1 MQIERPDWVRRLN
14 YLGAAAGGAGRLL
27 RLDADELI
35 DEASAGSGL
44 SDFGDAGWEEPFRRL
59 VASLEKD
66 VALHTLGRLLTRADL
81 LRALRNRLFVTAACS
96 ADPTIAERR
105 ISAPLLIAGQGRTG
119 TSILFELLALDTLNR
134 APLAW
139 EAASPVAPPA
149 ATLGGAITRGQ
160 IAETVNEFWT
170 DIQPEIMAAHE
181 YRWDLP
187 VECIR
192 FLDSDFST
200 DWWAM
205 LYGAW
210 DWLRWR
216 AESRPRSAYRWHRTI
231 LQLLQ
236 GGGAQPRRW
245 LLKSPAHLGALDQLL
260 ERYPD
265 LRIIHT
271 HRDPLKSVPSTVSL
285 STLMRASRA
294 DGIDAALVAQ
304 LVVGGY
310 SATLRKVIDERASG
324 GIPPA
329 QIADV
334 HFQALMKDPVGTIEA
349 VYDRFG
355 LEFQPAFADAI
366 RHYLRHKPRGRF
378 GAHSYHPADYGLSEQ
393 GIRDAFRFYTDHY
406 GIALEH

>member
-1 MQIERPDWVRRLN
+1 MQITQQDWVRRLN
-14 YLGAAAGGAGRLL
+14 YLGAAVGGAGRLL
-27 RLDADELI
+27 QLDADELI
-35 DEASAGSGL
+35 AEACAGSGL
-44 SDFGDAGWEEPFRRL
+44 DDFGDAGWEEPFRRL

-81 LRALRNRLFVTAACS
+81 LRALRNRLFVTAAHRN
-96 ADPTIAERR
+96 DPTIAQRN
-105 ISAPLLIAGQGRTG
+105 ITAPLLIAGQGRTG
-119 TSILFELLALDTLNR
+119 TSILFELLALDTRNR

-139 EAASPVAPPA
+139 EAASPVEPPA
-149 ATLGGAITRGQ
+149 ATLGGTVTRGQ
-160 IAETVNEFWT
+160 IAETVNEFWV
-170 DIQPEIMAAHE
+170 DIQPALSAAHE

-216 AESRPRSAYRWHRTI
+216 AEARPRSAYPWHRSI

-236 GGGAQPRRW
+236 GQDQHPRRW

-260 ERYPD
+260 AQYPD
-265 LRIIHT
+265 LLIIHT

-294 DGIDAALVAQ
+294 DGVDPALVAQ

-310 SATLRKVIDERASG
+310 SATLRKVIEERANG
-324 GIPPA
+324 T
-329 QIADV
+329 IAADRIVDV
-334 HFQALMKDPVGTIEA
+334 HFQSLMKNPVTTIEA

-355 LEFQPAFADAI
+355 LSFHPAFADSI
-366 RHYLRHKPRGRF
+366 REYLQRKPRGRF
-378 GAHSYHPADYGLSEQ
+378 GTHSYHPADYGLSEQ

-406 GIALEH
+406 DIALEH